1 MGAAC
6 TERARPRRTNVG
18 YAVMSA
24 VGSMV
29 GSSVGYADGTLV
41 ISMVGAKVGSL
52 VTGIGADEGP
62 ARQSTVETRDLQG
75 RAR

>member
-1 MGAAC
+1 
-6 TERARPRRTNVG
+6 
-18 YAVMSA
+18 MSA

-29 GSSVGYADGTLV
+29 GSEVGVSVGTRV

-62 ARQSTVETRDLQG
+62 ARQSTVAQG
-75 RAR
+75 ATMEWDRRGAVGPDWA

>member
-1 MGAAC
+1 
-6 TERARPRRTNVG
+6 
-18 YAVMSA
+18 MSA

-29 GSSVGYADGTLV
+29 GSSVGYAEGTLV

-62 ARQSTVETRDLQG
+62 ARQSTVAQG
-75 RAR
+75 ATME

>member
-1 MGAAC
+1 
-6 TERARPRRTNVG
+6 
-18 YAVMSA
+18 MSA

-62 ARQSTVETRDLQG
+62 ARQELGCVRSTKGWDRRGAVGPDW
-75 RAR
+75 A

>member
-1 MGAAC
+1 
-6 TERARPRRTNVG
+6 
-18 YAVMSA
+18 MSA

-62 ARQSTVETRDLQG
+62 ARQSTVAQG
-75 RAR
+75 ATQGATMEWDRRGAVGPDWA